1 MGATQ
6 QVKEAPRIPDLE
18 LLRCIGHGS
27 YGEVWLARN
36 ILGSYRA
43 VKIVD
48 RKTFRD
54 EEEFERE
61 FSGLEQFEP
70 ISREH
75 DGFVE
80 ILHVGRNRADG
91 FFYYVMELADDD
103 SNSDRIDP
111 GTYVPKTLSN
121 ELGRCGRRSVTQSVQ
136 LGLSLSEALAELHRH
151 GLVHRDVK
159 PSNIIFVKG

>member
-1 MGATQ
+1 MSMSVRQNAR
-6 QVKEAPRIPDLE
+6 EIPRIPDLE

-61 FSGLEQFEP
+61 FSGLQRFEP

-75 DGFVE
+75 DGYVE
-80 ILHVGRNRADG
+80 ILYVGRNRADG
-91 FFYYVMELADDD
+91 FFYYVMELDDD
-103 SNSDRIDP
+103 
-111 GTYVPKTLSN
+111 
-121 ELGRCGRRSVTQSVQ
+121 
-136 LGLSLSEALAELHRH
+136 
-151 GLVHRDVK
+151 
-159 PSNIIFVKG
+159 